1 MGQIASHDTAVGAD
15 EARRLRNEHLTYVRC
30 TPEGRAA
37 AARGEVMQRIG
48 SQILELLRTEYE
60 LDTAAI
66 QVDDLAAR
74 RVLRERSR
82 KVREMIDGLQGEQ
95 SCLGQLIQLEDYR
108 GRR

>member
-1 MGQIASHDTAVGAD
+1 
-15 EARRLRNEHLTYVRC
+15 
-30 TPEGRAA
+30 
-37 AARGEVMQRIG
+37 MQRIG

-66 QVDDLAAR
+66 HVDDLAAR

-82 KVREMIDGLQGEQ
+82 KVRKELVGL
-95 SCLGQLIQLEDYR
+95 LGDQAELSQLIQLEDYR